1 MTIRIARLPSF
12 GVSRPLSFLADSN
25 FSFFKFFLIKNY
37 LLLILC
43 TWVHEYSRMH
53 ATVCS
58 RSSEDSTGQ
67 WVLTFHLVGAA
78 VYSSLLGPR
87 TSGGSF
93 VSATRFE
100 VGVQALQIPASTLS
114 FLNGRHRPLSSGLRL
129 AHTGPLSAE
138 PSPRS
143 LIAIFLTT
151 GNKRVKNSPIQF
163 SGKNTVHKGLKFGI
177 NCKLAYS
184 CLGVW
189 NCLPLLAL

>member
-1 MTIRIARLPSF
+1 MSTAACT
-12 GVSRPLSFLADSN
+12 PLSARGVPRTALGSG
-25 FSFFKFFLIKNY
+25 FSPFT
-37 LLLILC
+37 LLGQLC
-43 TWVHEYSRMH
+43 TP
-53 ATVCS
+53 ACL
-58 RSSEDSTGQ
+58 GQ
-67 WVLTFHLVGAA
+67 E
-78 VYSSLLGPR
+78 LL
-87 TSGGSF
+87 GGSF